1 MATPLINALRVQGG
15 TFYTF
20 TSASNDISKTFT
32 DDDARFVFS
41 KFALLDIPDV
51 ATPTSNQNY
60 STSNE
65 VSDEKFRRYIELR
78 TAVKRE
84 CDNKWYTRGL
94 STIAADV
101 ERMCRNNMYDV
112 HSKTFIGETSEVK
125 RRLREY
131 GVYE

>member
-1 MATPLINALRVQGG
+1 MITIIEVFFVVIVLLV
-15 TFYTF
+15 
-20 TSASNDISKTFT
+20 ISLSGNK
-32 DDDARFVFS
+32 S
-41 KFALLDIPDV
+41 S
-51 ATPTSNQNY
+51 TSNQNY